1 VADEDELTELRALA
15 GRHDPSVAWESPP
28 DDLWARIAAEAGVEE
43 LAGESAPDVGPGG
56 ADPSPVQVTPV
67 PPSSVPP
74 SSVQPSAG
82 AEVRELRPRGRS
94 GAPWLLAA
102 AAALVVVVG
111 GGLWLGRSQE
121 PTVVAA
127 AELELLGDR
136 GAGAAELVEED
147 GSLRLRVDT
156 SDLAAPDGFVEVW
169 VIDEEV
175 SKLVSLG
182 PLRPDG
188 VYELPDGLDPEAF
201 PIVDVSFEPLD
212 GDPAHSGDSVLR
224 GQLEF

>member
-1 VADEDELTELRALA
+1 VADEDELSGLRALA
-15 GRHDPSVAWESPP
+15 AHHDPSVTWEAPP
-28 DDLWARIAAEAGVEE
+28 ADLWARIAAEAGV
-43 LAGESAPDVGPGG
+43 GDTTSGPAPVDPEP
-56 ADPSPVQVTPV
+56 ADPDPAPADRSRE
-67 PPSSVPP
+67 PS
-74 SSVQPSAG
+74 G
-82 AEVRELRPRGRS
+82 AEVRPLRPRGRS

-102 AAALVVVVG
+102 AAALVVVVA
-111 GGLWLGRSQE
+111 GGLWLGRGQE

-127 AELELLGDR
+127 AELELLGER
-136 GAGAAELVEED
+136 GRGAAELVEED

-156 SDLAAPDGFVEVW
+156 ADLAAPDGFVEVW
-169 VIDEEV
+169 VIDEAV

-188 VYELPDGLDPEAF
+188 VYELPDGMDPEAF